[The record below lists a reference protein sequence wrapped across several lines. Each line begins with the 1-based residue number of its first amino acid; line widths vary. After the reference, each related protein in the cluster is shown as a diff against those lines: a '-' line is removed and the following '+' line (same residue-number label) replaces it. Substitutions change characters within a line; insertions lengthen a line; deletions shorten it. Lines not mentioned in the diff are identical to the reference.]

1 MGFRKRLLEI
11 PRVYDSVLS
20 TVYRPGF
27 RNLFVNELINASSN
41 MRVLDVGCGTA
52 DILNRLPPVD
62 YVGLDANPDYLEVA
76 RARYGSLGTFANTD
90 VVGKEFSNLGRF
102 DRILLLGVLHHL
114 ADEECAGLLSALAT
128 GLKPDGFL
136 ITLDPAYEDN
146 QHPISWMV
154 SKLDRGRFVRH
165 HRKYHEMIS
174 ENFVVEI
181 AHLKHDFL
189 RVPSTTALHRA
200 IART

>member
-114 ADEECAGLLSALAT
+114 ADEE
-128 GLKPDGFL
+128 
-136 ITLDPAYEDN
+136 
-146 QHPISWMV
+146 
-154 SKLDRGRFVRH
+154 
-165 HRKYHEMIS
+165 
-174 ENFVVEI
+174 
-181 AHLKHDFL
+181 
-189 RVPSTTALHRA
+189 
-200 IART
+200 